1 MPLRKLNTFHMRKL
15 CLKRL
20 LNIKWQS
27 KVINNE
33 VLKEMNLAIMF
44 TLLKQRRMLWLGYFV
59 RMNDKQIRKEQ
70 LYGAGRSQGTRPTG
84 RH

>member
-44 TLLKQRRMLWLGYFV
+44 TLLKKRRMRCSF
-59 RMNDKQIRKEQ
+59 
-70 LYGAGRSQGTRPTG
+70 ATS
-84 RH
+84 

>member
-1 MPLRKLNTFHMRKL
+1 MPLLKLSTFRVRMR

-20 LNIKWQS
+20 INIKWQS
-27 KVINNE
+27 KVTNNE
-33 VLKEMNLAIMF
+33 VLKEVNLEIMF

>member
-15 CLKRL
+15 YLKRL

-44 TLLKQRRMLWLGYFV
+44 TLLKKKRMRWLGHFV
-59 RMNDKQIRKEQ
+59 RMNDNQIRKEQ
-70 LYGAGRSQGTRPTG
+70 LYGAERSQGNPPNR
-84 RH
+84 